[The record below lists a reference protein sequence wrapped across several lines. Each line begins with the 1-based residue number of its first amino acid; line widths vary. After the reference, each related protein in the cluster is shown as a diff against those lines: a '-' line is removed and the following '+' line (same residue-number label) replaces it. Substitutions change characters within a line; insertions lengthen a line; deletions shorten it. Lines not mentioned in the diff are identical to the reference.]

1 MAIVTKLGLLQLCVP
16 HLAKGLFLPKNQTL
30 QNVFLMLTL
39 SRQNLDIISDLKIG
53 VIKRCISQKCG
64 TKL

>member
-30 QNVFLMLTL
+30 QNGFLI
-39 SRQNLDIISDLKIG
+39 SVNAEIAQCRQNLDIILVNK
-53 VIKRCISQKCG
+53 VI
-64 TKL
+64 